1 MKPVKKD
8 PPKFDPKKL
17 THEQLRKIKSSAQ
30 PAKGNVKPLYPSLA
44 DYLPS
49 KKPGPSLYP
58 LVNPVSK
65 SNKKAA
71 ASQENID
78 FVKNVSI
85 ETGIDQLPY
94 GNTIM
99 GAKALNEGRPLTA
112 LSEFAKVPIGWVG
125 DAAVN
130 AAQENPTN
138 YSIGKLEDKII
149 PAARLAAG
157 SVTRLATGET
167 PIITEI
173 GKQIMTSGEK
183 PDSKWYARN
192 FNLPTVYEAAKMY
205 GVDNNTFTKFVED
218 NWENSG
224 KSYKKVIELA
234 ELKLRNKKK

>member
-1 MKPVKKD
+1 MKSVKKAID
-8 PPKFDPKKL
+8 PPK
-17 THEQLRKIKSSAQ
+17 I
-30 PAKGNVKPLYPSLA
+30 NPSLA
-44 DYLPS
+44 SYLQRPEVIAAA
-49 KKPGPSLYP
+49 KKRLESEKAAKARTAQTTSVKTTPRP
-58 LVNPVSK
+58 
-65 SNKKAA
+65 SNKTFLPQK
-71 ASQENID
+71 STTD

-149 PAARLAAG
+149 PAARLGAG

-173 GKQIMTSGEK
+173 GKQIMTGGEK

-192 FNLPTVYEAAKMY
+192 FNLPSLYEAAKMY

-224 KSYKKVIELA
+224 KSYKKVLELA